1 MVADIPNY
9 VIFVENKNKDTMKAA
24 IYSRVSTENQDFS
37 RQTIELKAFA
47 KSLGYEVIYVFEEKE
62 SGFNNEREEFGK
74 LKQLTKEDIDIVLV
88 WEFSRLSRRAIYLQQ
103 TVRDFTDK
111 GVCIYSK
118 KEGLYTLDSNG
129 KENRSEERRV
139 GKEC

>member
-1 MVADIPNY
+1 
-9 VIFVENKNKDTMKAA
+9 MKAA

-37 RQTIELKAFA
+37 RQTAELQAFA
-47 KSLGYEVIYVFEEKE
+47 TSLGYEVLYVFEEKE

-111 GVCIYSK
+111 GV
-118 KEGLYTLDSNG
+118 
-129 KENRSEERRV
+129 
-139 GKEC
+139 